1 MIAPLWI
8 ITAGALTL
16 LHAAGAPRVT
26 PTWEPGKDTLVVGS
40 VSAAKAAATGWKAIV
55 ADVEKWRFPTPYHPA
70 PPGGGHRAN
79 FPDPPPPHAQG
90 LPAPPPHPFC
100 RQTPPPPPPRVP

>member
-55 ADVEKWRFPTPYHPA
+55 ADVEKWRVSTADEHA
-70 PPGGGHRAN
+70 PPARGLRTN
-79 FPDPPPPHAQG
+79 FPVPAAPAQ
-90 LPAPPPHPFC
+90 PCIAAAAPRPS
-100 RQTPPPPPPRVP
+100 